1 MLRVPRAHLEMQ
13 GIGYR
18 HPVWSH
24 GLAHG
29 ELGVAREALD
39 LADPSPAEPHRWH
52 RQLLCDVAVQDLAA
66 GTEERGAGILEH
78 LFIGPQAT
86 LGLS

>member
-1 MLRVPRAHLEMQ
+1 MQ

-29 ELGVAREALD
+29 ELEVAREALD
-39 LADPSPAEPHRWH
+39 LRDPSPAEPHRWH
-52 RQLLCDVAVQDLAA
+52 RQLLSRVTCTHEDGRTET
-66 GTEERGAGILEH
+66 GTGLFEH
-78 LFIGPQAT
+78 LMIGPSRPH
-86 LGLS
+86 GLT